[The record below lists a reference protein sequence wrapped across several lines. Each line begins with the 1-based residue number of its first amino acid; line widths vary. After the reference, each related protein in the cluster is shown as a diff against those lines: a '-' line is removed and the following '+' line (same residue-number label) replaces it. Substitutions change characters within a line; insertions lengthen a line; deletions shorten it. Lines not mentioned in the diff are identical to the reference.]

1 MNLPSDFIDRMR
13 PIIGDEWSNFE
24 QALLSDSPVSIRLN
38 CVKAKG
44 FDIPLTDRVPWCD
57 NAYYLAERPQF
68 TFDPLFHA
76 GCYYVQEASSMFV
89 ARALS
94 QYLEEGVRVLDLCA
108 APGGKSTTVA
118 DLLDDDSLLV
128 TNEVIR
134 SRANILAENMAKWG
148 RSNVVVTNNDP
159 ADFGKLNHFFDA
171 ILVDAPCS
179 GEGMFRK
186 DAGAINEWSVDN
198 VKICTQRQQRIV
210 ADVWNSLKPGGL
222 LIYSTCTYNLE
233 EDEENVQW
241 IQETLGAE
249 VLSVDISADWQI
261 QGALKYDNPVY
272 RFMPHRTRGEG
283 FFLAVLRKDEDD
295 IRPLK
300 PKKDKKQNRKLDL
313 SKNYKSYIQN
323 SEAYNFVAKGDSW
336 SAYPKHLSEDM
347 NLLTVELNV
356 LSAGIFVGET
366 KGKDFIPS
374 QALALSNELNQSAF
388 ETLDIDWP
396 TAIAYLR
403 REPLQL
409 PPEISKG
416 YVLLIYKGVALGFV
430 KNIGNRANNLY
441 PQEWRIRS
449 ANIPESEVRVL

>member
-13 PIIGDEWSNFE
+13 PLIGDEWSNFE
-24 QALLSDSPVSIRLN
+24 QALSSDSPVSIRLN

-159 ADFGKLNHFFDA
+159 ADFCKLNHFFDA

-186 DAGAINEWSVDN
+186 DAGAISEWSVDN
-198 VKICTQRQQRIV
+198 VRICTQRQ
-210 ADVWNSLKPGGL
+210 
-222 LIYSTCTYNLE
+222 
-233 EDEENVQW
+233 
-241 IQETLGAE
+241 
-249 VLSVDISADWQI
+249 
-261 QGALKYDNPVY
+261 
-272 RFMPHRTRGEG
+272 
-283 FFLAVLRKDEDD
+283 
-295 IRPLK
+295 
-300 PKKDKKQNRKLDL
+300 
-313 SKNYKSYIQN
+313 
-323 SEAYNFVAKGDSW
+323 
-336 SAYPKHLSEDM
+336 
-347 NLLTVELNV
+347 
-356 LSAGIFVGET
+356 
-366 KGKDFIPS
+366 
-374 QALALSNELNQSAF
+374 
-388 ETLDIDWP
+388 
-396 TAIAYLR
+396 
-403 REPLQL
+403 
-409 PPEISKG
+409 
-416 YVLLIYKGVALGFV
+416 
-430 KNIGNRANNLY
+430 
-441 PQEWRIRS
+441 
-449 ANIPESEVRVL
+449 